1 MGEIDWLELWRELAT
16 MMRARSG
23 EWASRYEVHARRQA
37 PEKPDP
43 LLDFVLRNLSPRSTV
58 LDVGA
63 GGGRWTIPVARITRS
78 VTAVEPSATMRD
90 ILQQNIAVANLDN
103 IQIVPALWQE
113 ATIEPHDVVI
123 SAHAMN
129 SSPEFADF
137 VHKMEHHA
145 RERCY
150 IALHLPPSDGIINE
164 LFLSIYGRRYDSPN
178 AIVAYSAL
186 YALGIYANV
195 LVEEAIARWDN
206 ATFEEAFARAKRH
219 LHLESSAAH
228 DELVRDTLTHRLI
241 RQNNR
246 YVWPDGM
253 RSALLWWR
261 PSR

>member
-16 MMRARSG
+16 VMRARSG

-43 LLDFVLRNLSPRSTV
+43 LIDFGLRNLSRHSTV
-58 LDVGA
+58 LDIGA
-63 GGGRWTIPVARITRS
+63 GGGRWTIPAARIARS

-90 ILQQNIAVANLDN
+90 ILQQNITAAGLDN

-113 ATIEPHDVVI
+113 ATIEPHDVVVA
-123 SAHAMN
+123 AHAMN
-129 SSPEFADF
+129 SSPEFVDF
-137 VHKMEHHA
+137 VAKMERNA

-150 IALHLPPSDGIINE
+150 IALHLPPSNGVINE
-164 LFLSIYGRRYDSPN
+164 LSLSIYGRRYDSPN
-178 AIVAYSAL
+178 AIVAYNAL
-186 YALGIYANV
+186 YTLGIYANV
-195 LVEEAIARWDN
+195 LVEDGIARWEN
-206 ATFEEAFARAKRH
+206 ATLEEAFTRAKRH
-219 LHLESSAAH
+219 LRLESSDTH
-228 DELVRDTLTHRLI
+228 DKLVRDTLTRRLTF
-241 RQNNR
+241 QNNL